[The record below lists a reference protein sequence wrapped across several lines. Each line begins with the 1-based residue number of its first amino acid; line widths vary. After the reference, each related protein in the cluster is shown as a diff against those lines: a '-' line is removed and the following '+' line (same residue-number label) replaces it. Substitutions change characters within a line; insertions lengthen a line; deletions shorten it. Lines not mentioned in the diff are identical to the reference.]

1 MAIIASLAL
10 LMAGLSGLASSM
22 SVDSSGAQGSFSVDT
37 IPNANFVPHGPTAM
51 YKAFLKY
58 GKGSPPPGLVKT
70 VMDYRARGKARR
82 EFGGAGAIA
91 EDGEVAWLTLVS
103 IGDPAQTLN
112 LDFDCGSSDLW
123 VFSDA
128 TPAGQSEGHLKY
140 NPKTSHTSELKPDLT
155 WTIRYGGE

>member
-1 MAIIASLAL
+1 MVIIASLGL
-10 LMAGLSGLASSM
+10 LMVGLSGLASSM
-22 SVDSSGAQGSFSVDT
+22 PLDSSATQGSFSVDT
-37 IPNANFVPHGPTAM
+37 MPNPNFVPHGPTAM

-70 VMDYRARGKARR
+70 VMDHRARGRAKR

-91 EDGEVAWLTLVS
+91 EDGEVAWLTPVS

-128 TPAGQSEGHLKY
+128 TPAYQSEGHPKY
-140 NPKTSHTSELKPDLT
+140 NPKTSHTSELKSDLT
-155 WTIRYGGE
+155 WTIQYGGE